1 MIEGNPLLYHL
12 PGQLHGDIESAD
24 VTVSGGPTLLP
35 DAPLRGRK
43 YILIDNGSGGDI
55 YLGGS
60 DVTIYDGMPLADGS
74 SIALPLGRAA
84 LYATN
89 AATASGVRVME
100 IA

>member
-1 MIEGNPLLYHL
+1 MVTGNPYLYHL
-12 PGQLHGDIESAD
+12 PGQVHGDIESTD

-35 DAPLRGRK
+35 EAPLTGRK
-43 YILIDNGSGGDI
+43 LILIENGSGNDI

-60 DVTIYDGMPLADGS
+60 DVTIHDGVPLANGES
-74 SIALPLGRAA
+74 LSLPVGRAA

-89 AATASGVRVME
+89 AVTASGVRILE